1 MANYKQL
8 LNKISTLIFDV
19 DGVLTDGIVILSP
32 DGDLLR
38 TMNVK
43 DGYALKKA
51 SEAGFRIAIITG
63 GKSGLVV
70 KRFKDIGVNDVFI
83 GVGNKLEVFDK
94 YLADNNLSAEEVLY
108 MGDDIPDWEIMSK
121 VGVSTCPADA
131 AEEIKA
137 KSQYISGY
145 KGGEGCVRDVVEQV
159 MKVQDKWFGK
169 DAFIW

>member
-8 LNKISTLIFDV
+8 LKKITTLIFDV

-43 DGYALKKA
+43 DGYAIKKA
-51 SEAGFRIAIITG
+51 SLAGFRIAIITG
-63 GKSGLVV
+63 GRSELVV
-70 KRFKDIGVNDVFI
+70 KRFKDLGVEDIFI
-83 GVGNKLEVFDK
+83 GVGNKLEVLNK
-94 YLADNNLSAEEVLY
+94 YMADNNLNFEEILY
-108 MGDDIPDWEIMSK
+108 MGDDIPDLEIMSK

-137 KSQYISGY
+137 KSQYISGF
-145 KGGEGCVRDVVEQV
+145 KGGEGCARDVIEQV
-159 MKVQDKWFGK
+159 MKVQDKWLGK